1 MFVCVETFP
10 ITLETLLESLVCRQ
24 ARSHLFTLALHCSQW
39 PRHFHGLSRVACR
52 DCYIECPAWQLWLV
66 SPPASG
72 VSCEPSGPHGGPHY
86 TTSHYLTSCQG
97 SIVPV
102 SCLDWYFAPLLV
114 ENDARKKYFLK
125 YWDIKIF
132 VQTTFQYIRPWSW
145 QERLFNLAWLL
156 VDTVR
161 RQGDLTLTS
170 QDSTNLPPFSL
181 SLSISLSLSLLKLIT
196 SRLNGD
202 IAECF
207 S

>member
-1 MFVCVETFP
+1 MALCDLWASLRPEWVFVCVETFP
-10 ITLETLLESLVCRQ
+10 ITLETLLESLVC
-24 ARSHLFTLALHCSQW
+24 RSHLFTLALHCSQW

-114 ENDARKKYFLK
+114 ENDVRKKYFFK
-125 YWDIKIF
+125 YQNIC
-132 VQTTFQYIRPWSW
+132 
-145 QERLFNLAWLL
+145 
-156 VDTVR
+156 
-161 RQGDLTLTS
+161 
-170 QDSTNLPPFSL
+170 QDNLPIYTSL
-181 SLSISLSLSLLKLIT
+181 ALAGAIV
-196 SRLNGD
+196 
-202 IAECF
+202 
-207 S
+207 